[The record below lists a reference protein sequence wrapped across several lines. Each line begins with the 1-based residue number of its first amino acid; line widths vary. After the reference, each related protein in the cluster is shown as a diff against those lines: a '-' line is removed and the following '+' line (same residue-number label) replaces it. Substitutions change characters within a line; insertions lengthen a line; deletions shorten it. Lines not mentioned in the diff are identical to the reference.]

1 MSLPV
6 ERPLVSVVMANY
18 NGAAFLAE
26 AIRSALDQSIGSQG
40 PAALEVVLA
49 DDGSTDASLAIAH
62 AIAAEDPRL
71 VVLPPA
77 PNGGPAAARN
87 RGFATARGHWIAVM
101 DSDDLMHPERLERL
115 LAAAGR
121 DGCDIVAD
129 DMLAFF
135 EDGGAPRPM
144 LHGRLAL
151 PAVIDLV
158 LYVRANALF
167 GRLPALGYLKPVFR
181 AALLRQSGVRYDPSL
196 RIAEDY
202 DLVARLLAQGARFRV
217 QPDLTY
223 FYRRHSASTSHRLRG
238 SDLTAMLASDSA
250 FRAAIGPRDAATE
263 AAFRARRASIE
274 RALAY
279 DGILVALKARDLPAA
294 LRVAIRSPGG
304 AALLRLPVRDRLA
317 RLLAKPRPV
326 APPPGDG
333 LRVHVVSRNRVTGRD
348 SGSSAY
354 LLDLCG
360 AMAGAGHAVHLTW
373 PSPATFARTPVLRL
387 RPEMAVFRSI
397 AMRGAWRVGP
407 FLLAQDPQVWRAA
420 AIGVADA
427 LLRKVGLGLGRLVR
441 KAPYS
446 VAIPWEA
453 EDFLYVAGRIRGGAD
468 VVVADYA
475 FQTAAFPYALSPAAR
490 RIVVMH
496 DFFSSRAAQ
505 FARLGAQDSVAL
517 IDQASELRLLGA
529 ADAVVAI
536 QGEEAAFIRHAL
548 PGRQVIVA
556 PIAAAPV
563 AAPQPGEGASLL
575 FVGSDTAPN
584 VDGLRWFLRA
594 VLPLVRRAVPLVEL
608 RVAGKVGGAIG
619 PLPEEVAGAVRI
631 LGLVPDLAPHYR
643 DAAVVVSPLL
653 VGSGL
658 KIKLIE
664 ALAQGKAVVATGVTL
679 QGVQQDCAQAVRPI
693 DDLGEFAAEIV
704 ALLDDAALRGER
716 AAASLRVARE
726 RFSAAACH
734 AGLLGYLRGP
744 RGKTSVR
751 GMRDRTPEQL
761 QAAAG

>member
-1 MSLPV
+1 MSLSV

-18 NGAAFLAE
+18 NGAAFLQA
-26 AIRSALDQSIGSQG
+26 ALRSALGQSLAG
-40 PAALEVVLA
+40 LEVVLA

-62 AIAAEDPRL
+62 SIAAGDPRL
-71 VVLPPA
+71 VVLPPV

-87 RGFATARGHWIAVM
+87 RGFAAARGQWIAVM

-115 LAAAGR
+115 LAAAER
-121 DGCDIVAD
+121 DGADIVAD

-135 EDGGAPRPM
+135 EDGGAPQPM
-144 LHGRLAL
+144 LRGRLAL
-151 PAVIDLV
+151 PAAIDLA

-181 AALLRQSGVRYDPSL
+181 AAMLRQSGVRYDPGL

-223 FYRRHSASTSHRLRG
+223 FYRRHSASTSHRLRRG
-238 SDLTAMLASDSA
+238 DLLAMLASDTA
-250 FRAAIGPRDAATE
+250 FRAAIGPRDTATE
-263 AAFRARRASIE
+263 AALRTRRASIE
-274 RALAY
+274 RALGY
-279 DGILVALKARDLPAA
+279 DGILAALKARDLPGA
-294 LRVAIRSPGG
+294 LRAAFRSPGG
-304 AALLRLPVRDRLA
+304 AMLLRLPVRDRLA
-317 RLLAKPRPV
+317 RLLARSQPV
-326 APPPGDG
+326 PPAPDQG
-333 LRVHVVSRNRVTGRD
+333 LRVHVVSRNRITGRD

-354 LLDLCG
+354 LLDLCR
-360 AMAGAGHAVHLTW
+360 AMAGAGHAVHITW
-373 PSPATFARTPVLRL
+373 PSPTVFARTPVLRL

-397 AMRGAWRVGP
+397 ALRGAWRIGP
-407 FLLAQDPQVWRAA
+407 VLLAQDPRVWLAA
-420 AIGVADA
+420 AIGVADR
-427 LLRKVGLGLGRLVR
+427 LLHKVGLGLGRLVR

-446 VAIPWEA
+446 VAVPWEA

-468 VVVADYA
+468 VLVADYA
-475 FQTAAFPYALSPAAR
+475 FQTPAFPYALSPAAR

-496 DFFSSRAAQ
+496 DLFSSRAAQ
-505 FARLGAQDSVAL
+505 FAKLGAQDSVAL

-529 ADAVVAI
+529 AEAVVAI
-536 QGEEAAFIRHAL
+536 QGEEGAFIQRAL

-556 PIAAAPV
+556 PIAAEPV

-584 VDGLRWFLRA
+584 VDGLRWFLHE
-594 VLPLVRRAVPLVEL
+594 VLPLVRQAVPQVEL
-608 RVAGKVGGAIG
+608 RVVGKVGGAIG
-619 PLPEEVAGAVRI
+619 PLPEAVAGAVRV
-631 LGLVPDLAPHYR
+631 LGLVPDLAPQYR

-664 ALAQGKAVVATGVTL
+664 ALSHGKAVVATGVTL
-679 QGVQQDCAQAVRPI
+679 QGVQEDCAPAVRPT
-693 DDLGEFAAEIV
+693 DAPGAFAAEIV
-704 ALLDDAALRGER
+704 ALLENPALRAER
-716 AAASLRVARE
+716 AAAALRVARE

-734 AGLLGYLRGP
+734 AGLLGYLRAGWTADTDAARP
-744 RGKTSVR
+744 VAVGHKAAPLVR
-751 GMRDRTPEQL
+751 L
-761 QAAAG
+761 A

>member
-1 MSLPV
+1 MSPSD

-26 AIRSALDQSIGSQG
+26 ALRSALGQSLADI
-40 PAALEVVLA
+40 EVVLA
-49 DDGSTDASLAIAH
+49 DDGSTDASLAIAKGL
-62 AIAAEDPRL
+62 AAADPRL

-87 RGFATARGHWIAVM
+87 RGFAAARGEWIAVM
-101 DSDDLMHPERLERL
+101 DSDDLMHPDRLARL
-115 LAAAGR
+115 VAAAGR

-135 EDGGAPRPM
+135 EDGGAPQPM

-151 PAVIDLV
+151 PATVDLA

-167 GRLPALGYLKPVFR
+167 GQMPALGYLKPVFR

-217 QPDLTY
+217 QPDLSY
-223 FYRRHSASTSHRLRG
+223 FYRRHSASTSHRLRRG
-238 SDLTAMLASDSA
+238 DLTAMLDSDTA
-250 FRAAIGPRDAATE
+250 FRAAIGPRDTATE

-279 DGILVALKARDLPAA
+279 DGILAALKARDLPGA
-294 LRVAIRSPGG
+294 LRGAVRSPGG

-317 RLLAKPRPV
+317 RLLTRPRPV
-326 APPPGDG
+326 APAAGQG

-354 LLDLCG
+354 LLDLCQ

-373 PSPATFARTPVLRL
+373 PSPVTFARTPVLRL

-407 FLLAQDPQVWRAA
+407 LLLAQDPKIWAAA
-420 AIGVADA
+420 AIGVADK

-446 VAIPWEA
+446 VAVPWETA
-453 EDFLYVAGRIRGGAD
+453 DFLYVAGRIRGGAD

-475 FQTAAFPYALSPAAR
+475 FQTPAFPYALSPAAR

-496 DFFSSRAAQ
+496 DLFSSRAAQ
-505 FARLGAQDSVAL
+505 FAKVGAQDSVAL

-529 ADAVVAI
+529 AEAVVAI
-536 QGEEAAFIRHAL
+536 QGEEGAFIQRAL
-548 PGRQVIVA
+548 PGRRVIVA
-556 PIAAAPV
+556 PIAAEPV
-563 AAPQPGEGASLL
+563 AAPQPGQGASLL

-584 VDGLRWFLRA
+584 VDGLRWFLDQ
-594 VLPLVRRAVPLVEL
+594 VLPLVRRSVPQVEL
-608 RVAGKVGGAIG
+608 RVVGKVGGAIG
-619 PLPEEVAGAVRI
+619 PVPGEVAGAVKL

-664 ALAQGKAVVATGVTL
+664 ALSQGKAVVATSVTL
-679 QGVQQDCAQAVRPI
+679 QGVQEECAPAVRPI
-693 DDLGEFAAEIV
+693 DAPDAFAAEIV
-704 ALLDDAALRGER
+704 ALLGDAALRAER
-716 AAASLRVARE
+716 AAAALLVARE

-734 AGLLGYLRGP
+734 AGLLGYLGGP
-744 RGKTSVR
+744 RG
-751 GMRDRTPEQL
+751 GMAADGAWARAPEPL
-761 QAAAG
+761 HAAAG